1 MTTDRKDNEN
11 RFSRLWKDK
20 DLTNAFFLGMLAGIL
35 LLALAQ
41 GVWVKSGLAKA
52 ARFEK
57 VIPVNLRGDFLV
69 KSPQE
74 YLYFRRSD
82 GSRPCVPWRL

>member
-35 LLALAQ
+35 LLALAL
-41 GVWVKSGLAKA
+41 GFWMESGLAKA
-52 ARFEK
+52 MRFEK
-57 VIPVNLRGDFLV
+57 MIPASRREHFLV
-69 KSPQE
+69 KSPRK